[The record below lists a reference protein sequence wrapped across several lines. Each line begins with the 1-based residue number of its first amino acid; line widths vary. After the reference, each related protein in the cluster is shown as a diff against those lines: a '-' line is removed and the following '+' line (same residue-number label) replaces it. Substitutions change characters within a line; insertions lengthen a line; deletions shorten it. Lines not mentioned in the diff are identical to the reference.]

1 MESPPTNCPRCE
13 AMVPFR
19 PQRMPIDDKR
29 IEVFIRC
36 KHCNYK
42 QVLRVSNVRIEQ
54 LIRVRNRLASVNR
67 YQIAKHGAPSSVVSG
82 QLKKIRRQIRELESE
97 IADN

>member
-13 AMVPFR
+13 ALVPFR
-19 PQRMPIDDKR
+19 PQRRPIDDKR

-42 QVLRVSNVRIEQ
+42 LVLRVSNVRIEQ
-54 LIRVRNRLASVNR
+54 LIRTRNRLEAVNR
-67 YQIAKHGAPSSVVSG
+67 YQRARYGAPSSVVSG
-82 QLKKIRRQIRELESE
+82 QLIKIRRQIRELAHE
-97 IADN
+97 IADD